1 MQRSRN
7 VAGGLATVLI
17 GVAAAGCGGE
27 GPQAPPPA
35 QDAPAPIRSDVD
47 PDAERQAVAAAV
59 LAQGLDRL
67 ELPGGPDETDPGAP
81 AARLRSQGPAPRL
94 LPESPRRLARETP
107 RALLA
112 SALDALAAKDVAA
125 LARLGRSPADKATLD
140 EDDAADAERRFLSP
154 AMRATWDRISVA
166 VRKGAVQ
173 VTPVG
178 ADRRHRSGSRRQRP
192 RDAGSTLARGTPMS
206 ASSRSLIARSSALSR
221 AARCR

>member
-7 VAGGLATVLI
+7 VAGGLATIII

-27 GPQAPPPA
+27 GPQAPPPPA
-35 QDAPAPIRSDVD
+35 SEAPAPIASDV
-47 PDAERQAVAAAV
+47 DAERQAVAAAV

-67 ELPGGPDETDPGAP
+67 EVDASDETDPGAP
-81 AARLRSQGPAPRL
+81 SVRSQGPAPR
-94 LPESPRRLARETP
+94 PIAESPRRLARETP

-112 SALDALAAKDVAA
+112 SALGALAAKDVAA

-154 AMRATWDRISVA
+154 AMRATWDRIA
-166 VRKGAVQ
+166 EAARRGAVQ

-178 ADRRHRSGSRRQRP
+178 ADRAVLRVEVGGAVGAYVFQLIKRTDGWY
-192 RDAGSTLARGTPMS
+192 LA
-206 ASSRSLIARSSALSR
+206 
-221 AARCR
+221 